1 MTQLAIT
8 GGNPVRDKPFPA
20 WPVWDDTELEA
31 LSEVVRSGGWS
42 IFRGTK
48 VRALETQFAAYQGA
62 KYGEAC
68 MSGTAA
74 LEVALRVAGVGAGDE
89 VIVPALTWLTTAS
102 SALFVNAT
110 PVFVDIEPD
119 TYCIAPEQIEAAI
132 SERTKAVIPVHLY
145 SRLAD
150 MDRILDIAQKHD
162 LVVIEDCAHTH
173 GSRWRGQG
181 VGSLGDLGCF
191 SFEASKTMTA
201 GEGGMIL
208 TNNREMSELCHAYI
222 NSGRLRKGDRSS
234 QQVLGRNYRLTEFQ
248 AAILLA
254 QLNRLDEQ
262 TEQRQKNALY
272 LDKEIGKI
280 PGISPLRH
288 DPRVTRQGFYAYVF
302 KYNGE
307 GFQGASRGQFIAA
320 LGEEGIPISPVYEP
334 VPLSVLFSGAAY
346 RQLSLPVTEQASYSE
361 AVVLPQAVLLGTQ
374 ADIDDI
380 IEAIRKIW
388 QHADE
393 LEDLALEKYRFVVDR
408 GPDFYTMPAKP

>member
-1 MTQLAIT
+1 M
-8 GGNPVRDKPFPA
+8 N
-20 WPVWDDTELEA
+20 
-31 LSEVVRSGGWS
+31 
-42 IFRGTK
+42 
-48 VRALETQFAAYQGA
+48 
-62 KYGEAC
+62 
-68 MSGTAA
+68 GTAA

-145 SRLAD
+145 GCLAD

-191 SFEASKTMTA
+191 SFEASKTMTS

-262 TEQRQKNALY
+262 TVQRQKNALY
-272 LDKEIGKI
+272 LDKELGKI
-280 PGISPLRH
+280 PGISPLRQ
-288 DPRVTRQGFYAYVF
+288 DPRVTKQGFYAYAF

-307 GFQGASRGQFIAA
+307 GFQGASRGKFIAA
-320 LGEEGIPISPVYEP
+320 LCEEGIPISPVYEP
-334 VPLSVLFSGAAY
+334 VPLSVLFSDAAY
-346 RQLSLPVTEQASYSE
+346 RQLSLPVTEQASYCE

-393 LEDLALEKYRFVVDR
+393 LEDLDLEKYRNVVAR